1 MLPRAAAAATA
12 STAAS
17 PAAAASSASSA
28 SSSSGSG
35 SGSGSGSSSSSGS
48 AAAVGY
54 EIVRA
59 ELRHLEAIM
68 DLFRETS
75 DYHIDLDP
83 HYYVS
88 QLQQQR
94 PPAGDIATHAPLDSF
109 LWRGA
114 AAAAAVSSLCER
126 CGCGSGRGWL
136 SLLSAC
142 LLPSASFADS
152 FPCCLLPRL
161 RLFLPGRFFGRF
173 LRGAAALPVD

>member
-12 STAAS
+12 ATAAS
-17 PAAAASSASSA
+17 PAAAASSAS
-28 SSSSGSG
+28 SG

-88 QLQQQR
+88 K
-94 PPAGDIATHAPLDSF
+94 P
-109 LWRGA
+109 A
-114 AAAAAVSSLCER
+114 AAAAPTRWRYRHPRSSR
-126 CGCGSGRGWL
+126 
-136 SLLSAC
+136 
-142 LLPSASFADS
+142 
-152 FPCCLLPRL
+152 
-161 RLFLPGRFFGRF
+161 
-173 LRGAAALPVD
+173 